1 MLILLSFPDSK
12 GENSIDLS
20 NCDDDVVLIVVDV
33 FLVLDFDVELVV
45 EYNKND
51 GILTSAKGTFTDSF
65 NKTYNLALVA
75 TDSDVTEIVELD
87 DEDESSAILQT
98 AAVF

>member
-1 MLILLSFPDSK
+1 MTVYWPQRKALLP
-12 GENSIDLS
+12 
-20 NCDDDVVLIVVDV
+20 
-33 FLVLDFDVELVV
+33 
-45 EYNKND
+45 
-51 GILTSAKGTFTDSF
+51 DSF